1 MNKTQLDAQADSLQ
15 QSIQVLNN
23 EKSDIYVELVQI
35 RSNVEKM
42 ESEKSLLMSELG
54 RLIQRLDELESEVTQ
69 DVLDQASV
77 MQLTFQVGLPFEMYN

>member
-1 MNKTQLDAQADSLQ
+1 M
-15 QSIQVLNN
+15 LNN

-42 ESEKSLLMSELG
+42 ESEKSLLISELG
-54 RLIQRLDELESEVTQ
+54 RLIQRLDELESEVPQ

-77 MQLTFQVGLPFEMYN
+77 MQLTFQVGRPVKMYD